1 MLVARGVQLV
11 GWWQIAYKR
20 LSSGSWRYGGRN
32 EKYFYKKMNR
42 GGKVVDCHLMP
53 LLCSQK
59 GLLGFVFVFED
70 QGIYEFM

>member
-1 MLVARGVQLV
+1 M
-11 GWWQIAYKR
+11 
-20 LSSGSWRYGGRN
+20 RYGGGN
-32 EKYFYKKMNR
+32 EKYFYKKMNH

-59 GLLGFVFVFED
+59 GLLGFVFVLED